1 MIQNL
6 KPYFILAASALAL
19 YLPFLG
25 AVHLFDWD
33 EINFAESAR
42 EMLLSGEY
50 FQVQINF
57 MPFWEKP
64 PLFIWMQAFSMK
76 IFGVNEFAAR
86 FPNALCGVLTL
97 LTIYRLGK
105 DHYSEKVARYWV
117 LAYAGSMTPQLYFKS
132 GIIDPFFN
140 LFIFLSIVM
149 VAKAAILEP
158 LQRKWLY
165 FFGGIF
171 LGLALLTKGPV
182 AVIVVGVCILM
193 VLALRSFQFFF
204 DWKDVLLFSFSTLLV
219 AFAWYGVEFL
229 RHGFWFFEEFIRYQK
244 ELASQSVAS
253 HGQPWYY
260 HPLVLMVGV
269 FPASIIA
276 LRAFGENLTWT
287 PKEKNFRLWMAVL
300 FWVVLILFSLVK
312 TKIIHYSSLCY
323 LPLTFLAALVMESS
337 RIKRIQYRRSNA
349 ALVGI
354 TGLLIFSAFLLIP
367 LLAGS
372 TLKPSL
378 LAVINDPFA
387 MASLSKAIS
396 FPWFTYLPAGIMFI
410 TLAFSVP
417 WLWNRELTKG
427 FPMLFGGTLLAV
439 QFFLILVV
447 PRIESFSQGPS
458 IAFLEKVQT
467 EGAYIET
474 LGYKSYAQYYYG
486 KVLPVGDTASFRRFS
501 DSTRHLYEG
510 VASREI
516 PNQQYKAWL
525 LSGEIDKP
533 AYFISKIQAKEEFL
547 AHPNLELIGEDG
559 GFVFYR
565 RKLNEPGS
573 SSRHE

>member
-1 MIQNL
+1 MIQSL
-6 KPYFILAASALAL
+6 RPYFILTLAALAL

-105 DHYSEKVARYWV
+105 EHYNEKVAMYWV

-149 VAKAAILEP
+149 VAKAAILDTRS
-158 LQRKWLY
+158 RKWLY

-182 AVIVVGVCILM
+182 AVIVVGICILV
-193 VLALRSFQFFF
+193 VLIMRSFHFFF
-204 DWKDVLLFSFSTLLV
+204 DWKDVLLFSLSTLLV
-219 AFAWYGVEFL
+219 SFAWYGVEFL

-260 HPLVLMVGV
+260 HPLVLLIGA

-276 LRAFGENLTWT
+276 IRAFGENLTWT
-287 PKEKNFRLWMAVL
+287 EKEKNFRLWMAVL
-300 FWVVLILFSLVK
+300 FWTVLILFSLVE

-349 ALVGI
+349 VLVGL
-354 TGLLIFSAFLLIP
+354 TGLVIFAAFLLIP
-367 LLAGS
+367 LLLGTA
-372 TLKPSL
+372 LKPSL
-378 LAVINDPFA
+378 LARIDDPFA
-387 MASLSKAIS
+387 LANLSQAIP
-396 FPWFTYLPAGIMFI
+396 FPWYTYLPAGMMFI
-410 TLAFSVP
+410 TLLLGVP
-417 WLWNRELTKG
+417 WLFKRDLIKG
-427 FPMLFGGTLLAV
+427 FPMLFGGTLLAL
-439 QFFLILVV
+439 QLFLILAV
-447 PRIESFSQGPS
+447 PRIESFTQGPA
-458 IAFLEKVQT
+458 IAFIKKLQNEKV
-467 EGAYIET
+467 YIET

-486 KVLPVGDTASFRRFS
+486 SVMPVGDTASFRHFT
-501 DSTRHLYEG
+501 DSTRNLYEG
-510 VASREI
+510 MASRDI

-525 LSGEIDKP
+525 MNGNIDRP
-533 AYFISKIQAKEEFL
+533 AYFISKIQTKDEFV
-547 AHPNLELIGEDG
+547 AHPNLELLGQDG

-565 RKLNEPGS
+565 RKP
-573 SSRHE
+573 

>member
-1 MIQNL
+1 MIQSL
-6 KPYFILAASALAL
+6 KPYFILTAAALAL

-86 FPNALCGVLTL
+86 LPNALCGVLTL

-105 DHYSEKVARYWV
+105 DHYSEKVALYWV

-158 LQRKWLY
+158 KPRKWLY

-182 AVIVVGVCILM
+182 AAIVVGLCILV
-193 VLALRSFQFFF
+193 VLIMRSFQFFF
-204 DWKDVLLFSFSTLLV
+204 DWKDVLLFSLSTLLV
-219 AFAWYGVEFL
+219 SFAWYGVEFL
-229 RHGFWFFEEFIRYQK
+229 RHGYWFFEEFIRYQK

-260 HPLVLMVGV
+260 HPVILLVGA

-287 PKEKNFRLWMAVL
+287 QKEKNFRLWMAVL
-300 FWVVLILFSLVK
+300 FWVVLILFSLVE

-337 RIKRIQYRRSNA
+337 RIMRIQYRRSNA
-349 ALVGI
+349 ALVGF
-354 TGLLIFSAFLLIP
+354 TGLLIFGAFLLIP
-367 LLAGS
+367 LLVGTA
-372 TLKPSL
+372 LKPTL
-378 LAVINDPFA
+378 LTLIDDPFA
-387 MASLSKAIS
+387 VANLGQDVK

-410 TLAFSVP
+410 TLVFSVR
-417 WLWNRELTKG
+417 WLWMRELNKG
-427 FPMLFGGTLLAV
+427 FPMLFGGTLVALQV
-439 QFFLILVV
+439 FLILVV
-447 PRIESFSQGPS
+447 PRIEKFTQGPAIS
-458 IAFLEKVQT
+458 FIEKLRNEEV
-467 EGAYIET
+467 YIET
-474 LGYKSYAQYYYG
+474 LGYKSYAQYFYG
-486 KVLPVGDTASFRRFS
+486 KVMPIGDTASFRHFS
-501 DSTRHLYEG
+501 DSTLPLYEG
-510 VASREI
+510 TVSREI

-525 LSGEIDKP
+525 LNGAIDKP

-547 AHPNLELIGEDG
+547 AHPNLELIGEEG

-573 SSRHE
+573 SSRPE

>member
-1 MIQNL
+1 MQQI
-6 KPYFILAASALAL
+6 KPYLIITLAALLL

-86 FPNALCGVLTL
+86 FPNALCGLLTL
-97 LTIYRLGK
+97 LIIYRLAK
-105 DHYSEKVARYWV
+105 DHYSEKVAMYWV

-149 VAKAAILEP
+149 VAKASVLEP
-158 LQRKWLY
+158 GRRKWLY
-165 FFGGIF
+165 IFGGIF

-182 AVIVVGVCILM
+182 AVIVVGLCILV
-193 VLALRSFQFFF
+193 VLITRSFQFFF
-204 DWKDVLLFSFSTLLV
+204 DWKDVVVFSFSTLLV
-219 AFAWYGVEFL
+219 SFAWYGVEFL
-229 RHGFWFFEEFIRYQK
+229 RHGLWFFEEFIRYQK

-260 HPLVLMVGV
+260 HPLVLLVGA

-276 LRAFGENLTWT
+276 IRAFGENLTWT
-287 PKEKNFRLWMAVL
+287 QKEKNFRHWMAVL
-300 FWVVLILFSLVK
+300 FWVVLVLFSLVE

-337 RIKRIQYRRSNA
+337 RIKRIQYRRTNA
-349 ALVGI
+349 LLIGLI
-354 TGLLIFSAFLLIP
+354 GLLLFSAFLAIP
-367 LLAGS
+367 LFVGTS
-372 TLKPSL
+372 LKPKL
-378 LAVINDPFA
+378 LAQINDPFA
-387 MASLSKAIS
+387 VANLGQTIG
-396 FPWFTYLPAGIMFI
+396 FPWFTYLPAAVMF
-410 TLAFSVP
+410 LSVVIGFR
-417 WLWNRELTKG
+417 WLWNKELSKG
-427 FPMLFGGTLLAV
+427 FPMVFGGALLAV
-439 QFFLILVV
+439 QLFLILVI
-447 PRIESFSQGPS
+447 PRVESFTQGPALTF
-458 IAFLEKVQT
+458 IKKVQK

-474 LGYKSYAQYYYG
+474 LGYKSYAQYFYG
-486 KVLPVGDTASFRRFS
+486 KVMPVGDTASFRQFS
-501 DSTRHLYEG
+501 DSTLNLYEG
-510 VASREI
+510 MASRDI
-516 PNQQYKAWL
+516 PNQQYRSWL
-525 LSGEIDKP
+525 LHGKIDKP
-533 AYFISKIQAKEEFL
+533 AYFISKIQAKDEFT
-547 AHPNLELIGEDG
+547 AHPNLELIGQEG

-565 RKLNEPGS
+565 RKLSAPE
-573 SSRHE
+573 

>member
-1 MIQNL
+1 MIQSL
-6 KPYFILAASALAL
+6 KPYFILTAAALAL

-64 PLFIWMQAFSMK
+64 PLFIWMQALSMK

-105 DHYSEKVARYWV
+105 DHYSEKVAMYWV

-149 VAKAAILEP
+149 VAKAALLDP
-158 LQRKWLY
+158 KPRKWLY

-182 AVIVVGVCILM
+182 AVIVVGLCILV
-193 VLALRSFQFFF
+193 VLILRSFHFFF
-204 DWKDVLLFSFSTLLV
+204 DWKDVLLFSLSTLLIS
-219 AFAWYGVEFL
+219 FAWYGVEFL

-260 HPLVLMVGV
+260 HPLVLLVGA

-287 PKEKNFRLWMAVL
+287 QKEKNFRLWMAVL
-300 FWVVLILFSLVK
+300 FWVVLILFSMVK

-349 ALVGI
+349 FLVG
-354 TGLLIFSAFLLIP
+354 TVGTLIFAAFFLIP
-367 LLAGS
+367 LLMGTS
-372 TLKPSL
+372 LKPSL
-378 LAVINDPFA
+378 LATIDDPFA
-387 MASLSKAIS
+387 LANLRQDII
-396 FPWFTYLPAGIMFI
+396 FPWFTYLPAAIMFI
-410 TLAFSVP
+410 TLLFSVR
-417 WLWNRELTKG
+417 WLWMRELEKG
-427 FPMLFGGTLLAV
+427 FPMLFGGTLLALQV
-439 QFFLILVV
+439 FLVLVV
-447 PRIESFSQGPS
+447 PRIELFTQGPA
-458 IAFLEKVQT
+458 IAFIEKVQA
-467 EGAYIET
+467 EEAYIET

-486 KVLPVGDTASFRRFS
+486 KTMPIGDTASFKHFS
-501 DSTRHLYEG
+501 DSTRHLYAG
-510 VASREI
+510 TASREI
-516 PNQQYKAWL
+516 PNQQFKAWL
-525 LSGEIDKP
+525 LHGDIDKP
-533 AYFISKIQAKEEFL
+533 AYFIAKYPIDENL
-547 AHPNLELIGEDG
+547 IAHPNLEFLGQEG

-565 RKLNEPGS
+565 RKINEPGS
-573 SSRHE
+573 SSRPE